1 MQKHITIG
9 VAGHVDHGKTS
20 LVRTLTGI
28 DTDRLEEE
36 KRRGLS
42 IESGVAPFE
51 SLDGLSIALVDVPGH
66 TDFLKNTI
74 RGLSCVDM
82 AVLVVAADD
91 GVMPQT
97 REHMEILDFFGA
109 KTGFVVLSKADMVD
123 EETLQLAELE
133 IRELT
138 AGTIF
143 QGTPV
148 IRFSAVDRR
157 GLPRI
162 RSAIEEG
169 AGHVEIKSSGDPFR
183 LWIDRVS
190 RTAGFGT
197 VVTGTILSGTVNL
210 NDSLILLPEE
220 IETRA
225 RSLEAHHRQVEKAYA
240 GQRVGASLHRV
251 PFERAGRGMVLA
263 EPGFLKPGFLLNV
276 DLKVLKSAKGP
287 VRNRQRVKL
296 YLGTSV
302 TSTLVVLMEKEILE
316 PGESG
321 LAQLRLANPVASLSK
336 DPFVICPLNAN
347 TVIGGGR
354 VLEIPVEKFRIVKAQ
369 KTLPY
374 LSALKASDLPGCVSY
389 FFQAHPDR
397 LLMPLELKTSGFGLD
412 EVMAVL
418 KEKES
423 QGEVLGFRGQAFFSR
438 KSYVELKGSLPG
450 IIKGVLAKDPMKRNV
465 KAEEIRRQLSPNL
478 EEEPCRRMISD
489 LCRDGRLVKRDGGFQ
504 VSGVSAGLSP
514 QEAKLAAL
522 CLDYARRSGANP
534 FSADTVWKLDPFKQ
548 EKKDIERILSYLKNE
563 GELVRFKDGRY
574 VTAESFEGIKDKVK
588 EVIAAK
594 GVFGLEHIREAL
606 GYGRRIGVIV
616 LEYLDSIGFTSLR
629 GQGRVL
635 REPEILRN
643 SKENFA
649 DMQTTR

>member
-51 SLDGLSIALVDVPGH
+51 CPEGISIALVDVPGH

-97 REHMEILDFFGA
+97 REHLEILDCFGA
-109 KTGFVVLSKADMVD
+109 KTGFVVLSKSDVVD

-133 IRELT
+133 IRELVV
-138 AGTIF
+138 GTIF
-143 QGTPV
+143 QGKP
-148 IRFSAVDRR
+148 IIPFSAVDRR

-162 RSAIEEG
+162 RAALREG
-169 AGHVEIKSSGDPFR
+169 AGHVEIKSGKDPFR
-183 LWIDRVS
+183 LWIDQVS

-197 VVTGTILSGTVNL
+197 VVTGTVLSGSLSL
-210 NDSLILLPEE
+210 NDPLLLLPEG

-251 PFERAGRGMVLA
+251 PFEKAGRGMVLA
-263 EPGFLKPGFLLNV
+263 EPGFAKPGFLLNV
-276 DLKVLKSAKGP
+276 DLKVLESAKGP

-302 TSTLVVLMEKEILE
+302 TSTLVVLMEREILE
-316 PGESG
+316 PGQSG

-347 TVIGGGR
+347 SVIGGGR
-354 VLEIPVEKFRIVKAQ
+354 VLEIPVEKFRVVKAR
-369 KTLPY
+369 KALPD
-374 LSALKASDLPGCVSY
+374 LSALKASDLPGCVSH

-397 LLMPLELKTSGFGLD
+397 LLMPLELAKTSGFGLE

-423 QGEVLGFRGQAFFSR
+423 HGEVLGFRGEAFFS
-438 KSYVELKGSLPG
+438 KKTYEELKGSLPG
-450 IIKGVLAKDPMKRNV
+450 IIKDVLARDPIKRNV

-522 CLDYARRSGANP
+522 CLDYARRSGATP
-534 FSADTVWKLDPFKQ
+534 FSADTVWRLDPFKQ
-548 EKKDIERILSYLKNE
+548 EKKDIERILSYLRSE

-574 VTAESFEGIKDKVK
+574 LTAESFEGIKDKVK
-588 EVIAAK
+588 EVITAK
-594 GVFGLEHIREAL
+594 GVFGLEDIRETL

-616 LEYLDSIGFTSLR
+616 LEYLDSIGFTSRR
-629 GQGRVL
+629 GEGRVL
-635 REPEILRN
+635 RGSEPSEKRAEEPASIQAN
-643 SKENFA
+643 
-649 DMQTTR
+649 